1 MTPPGGSSSPRPPP
15 AGENRH
21 LSPLIPPEGCFSLSS
36 RCPINPPLNPVAAA
50 PPPPPLESGA
60 CYLRTVGPGGGRA
73 AAPFLGSGVCYLRTV
88 EPGGGRAAAR
98 CKARLRAVAWGPHRL
113 KSQWRGAGAAWRA
126 REPAVHTPARVA
138 AGPPGSVS
146 GASPGLAPSC
156 GAHTVPRP
164 GGAAPARH
172 RCVRIP
178 RWACTGASCEP
189 LVSRRR
195 PPYGRPAGNMERMLL
210 NISLSAIM
218 A

>member
-50 PPPPPLESGA
+50 PPPPHSRAVRATCAPL
-60 CYLRTVGPGGGRA
+60 GPVA
-73 AAPFLGSGVCYLRTV
+73 AAPPPLFSGAACATCAPLSPVAAAPPLGARPGFEPSCGARTV
-88 EPGGGRAAAR
+88 SRPGG
-98 CKARLRAVAWGPHRL
+98 AVP
-113 KSQWRGAGAAWRA
+113 AAWRA

-146 GASPGLAPSC
+146 GASPGSAPSC
-156 GAHTVPRP
+156 GAHTAPRP